1 MQLKERDRFLISL
14 SMKRPDDFTSYPL
27 SSSLTRRV
35 VNYLNIYRMV
45 IAMLLGFA
53 HFGELLDTS
62 GLIENRV
69 LASTILV
76 SYMMFAA
83 YHLFSARRVNANF
96 FQLATYSL
104 MTDIIF
110 LSMLLLALGGLTSG
124 VGILLIFTSG
134 VAAVLLPLRIALF
147 LASIASLTIIGSA
160 WWLYHPGN
168 STEPLLQAGIYGV
181 TAMVSAIMANQLA
194 FWARDYRLI
203 AEKHRET
210 LYELEQVNEL
220 IIRRMRTGVIAV
232 DHETNILVMN
242 EAAWFLMGSPPVRQR
257 HLNTLSPRMNQ
268 ALSSWKKDPY
278 SDQKPILL
286 EPSQAQV
293 LPSFVALPGD
303 PDFGALIFLSDNNV
317 VARRAVELSVNTLAK
332 LSGSIAH
339 EIRNPLAALNHAAQI
354 LEESPQIRLSEMRLV
369 NIIQNHAK
377 RMNGIVEN
385 ILQLSRREHS
395 RPELVPLHIF
405 LREFANEFRASHVNR
420 QLDFEAAIDSN
431 ETLVL
436 YDKSQLS
443 QCLWKLLDNA
453 VDHASKDTAIPKVRL
468 VLTRDQ
474 ESGFCIITIADNG
487 PGINKAQM
495 DKIFE
500 PFFTTRKEGSGL
512 GLYIARQLCEANQ
525 AELTVDSEPG
535 QGAFFHIRLALA
547 RGSPKT
553 AGVKRVV

>member
-1 MQLKERDRFLISL
+1 
-14 SMKRPDDFTSYPL
+14 MKRPDDSTSYPL
-27 SSSLTRRV
+27 SPSLTRRV

-45 IAMLLGFA
+45 VAMLLGFA
-53 HFGELLDTS
+53 LFGNLVTSS
-62 GLIENRV
+62 GLSGNQVFANAV
-69 LASTILV
+69 LIF
-76 SYMMFAA
+76 YMLFAA
-83 YHLFSARRVNANF
+83 YHLFSARRTNANF
-96 FQLATYSL
+96 FRLATYSL
-104 MTDIIF
+104 RTDILF
-110 LSMLLLALGGLTSG
+110 LSMLVLALGGLQG
-124 VGILLIFTSG
+124 GIGILLVFTSA
-134 VAAVLLPLRIALF
+134 VAAVVLPLRIALF
-147 LASIASLTIIGSA
+147 LASIASLTMIGSA
-160 WWLYHPGN
+160 LWNFYTGV
-168 STEPLLQAGIYGV
+168 TAAKPLLSAGLYGV
-181 TAMVSAIMANQLA
+181 TAMASAIMANKLA
-194 FWARDYRLI
+194 YWARDYRLI

-232 DHETNILVMN
+232 NHDGKVEVMN
-242 EAAWFLMGSPPVRQR
+242 ESAWFLLGSPPVRQR
-257 HLNTLSPRMNQ
+257 HLKTLSPRLNQ
-268 ALSSWKKDPY
+268 ALETWKKDTFAG
-278 SDQKPILL
+278 QKPVLL
-286 EPSQAQV
+286 ESSQAQV

-303 PDFGALIFLSDNNV
+303 PEFGALIFLSDNNV

-339 EIRNPLAALNHAAQI
+339 EIRNPLAALNHAAQL

-395 RPELVPLHIF
+395 NPELVPLHTF
-405 LREFANEFRASHVNR
+405 LIEFANEFRASQVTR
-420 QLDFEAAIDSN
+420 RLDFEAAIDSE

-453 VDHASKDTAIPKVRL
+453 VDHASKDSSMPRVRL
-468 VLTRDQ
+468 VLTKDQ
-474 ESGFCIITIADNG
+474 ESGFCIITVADNG
-487 PGINKAQM
+487 PGISKTQLNQ
-495 DKIFE
+495 IFE
-500 PFFTTRKEGSGL
+500 PFYTTRKEGSGL

-525 AELTVDSEPG
+525 AELTVNSEPG

-553 AGVKRVV
+553 KAVKRVV

>member
-1 MQLKERDRFLISL
+1 MKL
-14 SMKRPDDFTSYPL
+14 SDDFTSYPL
-27 SSSLTRRV
+27 SASLTRRIV
-35 VNYLNIYRMV
+35 SYLNIYRMV

-53 HFGELLDTS
+53 QLNQPMDVSGSGSNQAFAGAILISYLL
-62 GLIENRV
+62 
-69 LASTILV
+69 
-76 SYMMFAA
+76 FAA
-83 YHLFSARRVNANF
+83 YHLFSAQRKDTNF
-96 FQLATYSL
+96 FRLATYSL
-104 MTDIIF
+104 TTDILF
-110 LSMLLLALGGLTSG
+110 LSMLVLALGHLGG
-124 VGILLIFTSG
+124 GIGILLVFSSA

-147 LASIASLTIIGSA
+147 LASIASLTMIGGA
-160 WWLYHPGN
+160 LWNFHPDTTTME
-168 STEPLLQAGIYGV
+168 SLLQAGLYSII
-181 TAMVSAIMANQLA
+181 AMVSAVMANQLA
-194 FWARDYRLI
+194 YWGRDYRLI

-210 LYELEQVNEL
+210 LHELEQVNEL

-232 DHETNILVMN
+232 DQDCKIRVMN
-242 EAAWFLMGSPPVRQR
+242 ETAWFLMGSPPVRQR
-257 HLNTLSPRMNQ
+257 LLNTLSPRLDQ
-268 ALSSWKKDPY
+268 ALASWKKDPFT
-278 SDQKPILL
+278 DQKPVLL

-303 PDFGALIFLSDNNV
+303 PDFGSLVFLSDNNF
-317 VARRAVELSVNTLAK
+317 VARRAVELSVSTLAK

-339 EIRNPLAALNHAAQI
+339 EIRNPLAALTHAAQL

-395 RPELVPLHIF
+395 RPELVPLHAF
-405 LREFANEFRASHVNR
+405 LPEFANEFRASLANR
-420 QLDFEAAIDSN
+420 EFEFEDAIN
-431 ETLVL
+431 TEETLVV

-453 VDHASKDTAIPKVRL
+453 MDHAGKDKSIPKIRL
-468 VLTRDQ
+468 ALTRDE

-487 PGINKAQM
+487 PGISKMQL

-500 PFFTTRKEGSGL
+500 PFYSTRKDGAGL

-525 AELTVDSEPG
+525 AELTVDSELG

-547 RGSPKT
+547 RGSPKQLT
-553 AGVKRVV
+553 

>member
-1 MQLKERDRFLISL
+1 
-14 SMKRPDDFTSYPL
+14 
-27 SSSLTRRV
+27 
-35 VNYLNIYRMV
+35 MV

-53 HFGELLDTS
+53 HFSKLLYFSDPIVNQNIAS
-62 GLIENRV
+62 VILIC
-69 LASTILV
+69 
-76 SYMMFAA
+76 YMLFAG
-83 YHLFSARRVNANF
+83 YHLFSAHRIDANF
-96 FQLATYSL
+96 FTLATYSL
-104 MTDIIF
+104 TTDILF
-110 LSMLLLALGGLTSG
+110 LSMLSLVLGTLEGG
-124 VGILLIFTSG
+124 IGILLIFTSAI
-134 VAAVLLPLRIALF
+134 AAILLPLRIALF
-147 LASIASLTIIGSA
+147 LASIASLSMIAGAMWIYLPNTTAVSI
-160 WWLYHPGN
+160 W
-168 STEPLLQAGIYGV
+168 QAGLYGI
-181 TAMVSAIMANQLA
+181 TAMVSAIMANKLA
-194 FWARDYRLI
+194 YWGRDYRLI

-232 DHETNILVMN
+232 DHNFEIQVMN

-257 HLNTLSPRMNQ
+257 RLNTLSPRLQQ
-268 ALSSWKKDPY
+268 ALATWKKKPFD
-278 SDQKPILL
+278 DQKPVLL
-286 EPSQAQV
+286 EPSQVQV

-303 PDFGALIFLSDNNV
+303 PEFGALIFLSDNNI

-339 EIRNPLAALNHAAQI
+339 EIRNPLAALNHAAQL

-395 RPELVPLHIF
+395 RPELVPLHTF
-405 LREFANEFRASHVNR
+405 LNEFAIEFKVSQVNR
-420 QLDFEAAIDSN
+420 QLDFEAAIDTE

-436 YDKSQLS
+436 YDKSQLN

-453 VDHASKDTAIPKVRL
+453 VDHASKDQSIPKVRL
-468 VLTRDQ
+468 VLTKDE
-474 ESGFCIITIADNG
+474 ESGFCIITVADNG
-487 PGINKAQM
+487 PGIDKLQL

-525 AELTVDSEPG
+525 AELTVDSKLG

-553 AGVKRVV
+553 TGVKPVVQGQHLK